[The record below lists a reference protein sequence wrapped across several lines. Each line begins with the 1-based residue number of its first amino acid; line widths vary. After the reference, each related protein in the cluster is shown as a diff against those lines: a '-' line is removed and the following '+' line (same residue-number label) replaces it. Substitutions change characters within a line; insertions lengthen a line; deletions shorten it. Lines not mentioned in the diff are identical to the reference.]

1 MTKTKCFPPQTILV
15 CQVLMYS
22 TEHHQGA
29 VVSFYALMYLYDS
42 NKLKFFVRKE
52 TVNDRKE

>member
-1 MTKTKCFPPQTILV
+1 
-15 CQVLMYS
+15 MYS